1 MALNSFLKL
10 KGKIQGDIQGSAT
23 QKGREGKII
32 VIAFNHEIQSPRD
45 PATGQATGK
54 RMHRPFTITK
64 EIDKSSPLLY
74 TALVSNEIIST
85 WELQCFAANRAGKEV
100 NNYTVNLTNA
110 IVTDIRSIMLNNKVT
125 ENVKMPLMEEISF
138 VYQKI
143 QWTWVDGGIT
153 AMDDWIDPLS
163 MPLKNKRK

>member
-10 KGKIQGDIQGSAT
+10 KGKIQGDIEGGAT

-32 VIAFNHEIQSPRD
+32 VLAFSHEIQSPRD
-45 PATGQATGK
+45 AVSGQATGK
-54 RMHRPFTITK
+54 RTHRPFAITK
-64 EIDKSSPLLY
+64 EIDQSSPLLY
-74 TALVSNEIIST
+74 TALVTNEIIST
-85 WELQCFAANRAGKEV
+85 WELQCFAANRSGKEL

-110 IVTDIRSIMLNNKVT
+110 VITDIRSTMLNNKVT
-125 ENVKMPLMEEISF
+125 ENIKMPLMEEISF

-153 AMDDWIDPLS
+153 SMDDWLSPVS